1 MEIWL
6 KASKVLKFVIPL
18 LFLQKNILCSFYSN
32 ETLRKHL
39 SKPKDL
45 VELDKKSNVVYKIP
59 CKDCNVSYIGE
70 TKRSFKVR
78 TNEHKRAV
86 KNQDVDKNE
95 IADHCWKNDHE
106 MNWEEMKI

>member
-1 MEIWL
+1 MNCL
-6 KASKVLKFVIPL
+6 
-18 LFLQKNILCSFYSN
+18 FYSK

-59 CKDCNVSYIGE
+59 CKDCNISYNGE
-70 TKRSFKVR
+70 TKRSFEVR

-86 KNQDVDKNE
+86 KTKML
-95 IADHCWKNDHE
+95 I
-106 MNWEEMKI
+106 KIKLTIVGKMIMR

>member
-1 MEIWL
+1 MFQEL
-6 KASKVLKFVIPL
+6 KCVDSCWKCCDVH
-18 LFLQKNILCSFYSN
+18 

-59 CKDCNVSYIGE
+59 CKDGNVSYIGE

-86 KNQDVDKNE
+86 KNQDV
-95 IADHCWKNDHE
+95 
-106 MNWEEMKI
+106 

>member
-1 MEIWL
+1 MTNNLIMSLPYIKGTSETPKRIFATH
-6 KASKVLKFVIPL
+6 KIK
-18 LFLQKNILCSFYSN
+18 CSFYPN

-45 VELDKKSNVVYKIP
+45 VELDKKS
-59 CKDCNVSYIGE
+59 KDCNDCYIDE

-86 KNQDVDKNE
+86 KNQDVDKN
-95 IADHCWKNDHE
+95 
-106 MNWEEMKI
+106 